1 MRRPGVIAF
10 PVLIILGAITGY
22 LAYNFFVVD
31 STPKMGVIVGPYWKE
46 LPAGVSATD
55 KPAAVEVDKSQFSK
69 VVTIDILLGAVTQG
83 NPDYSPDSAKAS
95 SDALVTWVNK
105 DSAPHSA
112 TSGKGFDDA
121 DYGKLFDSGILT
133 EGQEFSIPASD
144 LGKGDHPY
152 FCIVHPYMTS
162 TLTVE

>member
-10 PVLIILGAITGY
+10 PVLLILGAITGY
-22 LAYNFFVVD
+22 LAYNFFIVD
-31 STPKMGVIVGPYWKE
+31 STPKVGIIGGPYWKE
-46 LPAGVSATD
+46 LSGDASATD
-55 KPAAVEVDKSQFSK
+55 MPAVEVDKSQFSK

-83 NPDYSPDSAKAS
+83 NPDYSPDSAKVS

-121 DYGKLFDSGILT
+121 DYGKLFDSGILM